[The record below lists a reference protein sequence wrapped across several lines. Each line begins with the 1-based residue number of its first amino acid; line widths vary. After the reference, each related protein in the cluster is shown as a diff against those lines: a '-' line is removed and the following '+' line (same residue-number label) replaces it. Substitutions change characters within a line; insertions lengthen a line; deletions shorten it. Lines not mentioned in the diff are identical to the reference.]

1 MTPLAEMAVK
11 ITCRGLF
18 GKTFIVGMKS
28 NVPVVMPIEESKV
41 WERK

>member
-11 ITCRGLF
+11 ITCRSLF
-18 GKTFIVGMKS
+18 GKTFIVGMRS
-28 NVPVVMPIEESKV
+28 IVPVVMPIEESKI